1 MTATA
6 ATTRPASVQPASGV
20 GIVCITGAT
29 AGFGAATARRFAADG
44 WRIIATG
51 RRQDRLDSLAAE
63 LGDGNCLPLCFDVR
77 DGDAVQAA
85 FSQSNLPEE
94 WRAVDVLVNNAG
106 LALGLEPAHRC
117 SLDDWTTMVDTNIKG
132 LLHVTRALLPGMV
145 ERGRGHVVNL
155 GSITGTYAYPGAN
168 VYGGTKAFVM
178 QFSRGLRADLHG
190 TGVRVTNIEPGLA
203 ESEFSMVRFGG
214 DADRAAKLYEGASAL
229 HPQDIADA
237 IAWAVSCP
245 AHVNV
250 SRIEVMPTSQS
261 FGALPVHRA

>member
-1 MTATA
+1 MTAVN
-6 ATTRPASVQPASGV
+6 ASIRSESLRGV
-20 GIVCITGAT
+20 VCITGAT

-44 WRIIATG
+44 WRVIATG
-51 RRQDRLDSLAAE
+51 RRRDRLEALGAE
-63 LGDGNCLPLCFDVR
+63 LGADRCLPLCFDVR
-77 DGDAVQAA
+77 DAQAVQVALA
-85 FSQSNLPEE
+85 DGAGLPGE
-94 WRAVDVLVNNAG
+94 WRAVDVVVNNAG
-106 LALGLEPAHRC
+106 LALGLGPASQC

-145 ERGRGHVVNL
+145 ERRRGHVVNL
-155 GSITGTYAYPGAN
+155 GSIAGTYAYPGGN
-168 VYGGTKAFVM
+168 VYGGTKAFIM

-214 DADRAAKLYEGASAL
+214 DVERATRLYEGAAAL
-229 HPQDIADA
+229 RPEDVADA
-237 IAWAVSCP
+237 IAWAVSRP

-250 SRIEVMPTSQS
+250 SRIEIMPTSQS